1 MKHFISID
9 PRQINQKK
17 RHEYL
22 LSSVCPRP
30 ICFASTV
37 DKKGNVN
44 LSPFS
49 FFNVVS
55 STPPILVFSPARRGT
70 DNTQKHTLTNMLE
83 VEEVVIHIIDYPLV
97 EQMSLTSTPY
107 EKGINEFLKAGLTPL
122 KSKLVRPPR
131 VQEAPIAF
139 ECKVRNVIALGD
151 KPGAGNL
158 VLAEVLQMHFHKNYL
173 DQQGNLT
180 PEKMEWLARMGG
192 NWYAKITKEELFEIP
207 KPNSKIGI
215 GVDQLPIS
223 AQKSRVLSGN
233 NLGRL
238 GNKSRKP
245 KPSEIDQ
252 MKNTK
257 EIKTILATFH
267 GEKRIEQLHALAKKE
282 LERNNEDKALRLVFF
297 AEQL

>member
-1 MKHFISID
+1 MKQFTSID
-9 PRQINQKK
+9 PRKINQKK
-17 RHEYL
+17 QHEYL

-55 STPPILVFSPARRGT
+55 SNPPILIFSPARRGT

-83 VEEVVIHIIDYPLV
+83 VEEVVIHIIDYPMV

-107 EKGINEFLKAGLTPL
+107 EKDINEFVKAGLTPL
-122 KSKLVRPPR
+122 KSSLVRPPR

-139 ECKVRNVIALGD
+139 ECKVKNVIALGD

-158 VLAEVLQMHFHKNYL
+158 VLAEVLMMHFHKNYL

-180 PEKMEWLARMGG
+180 LEKMEWVARMGG
-192 NWYAKITKEELFEIP
+192 NWYAKITREELFEIP

-223 AQKSRVLSGN
+223 TQKSRVLSGN

-245 KPSEIDQ
+245 KQSEIDQ
-252 MKNTK
+252 LKNTK
-257 EIKTILATFH
+257 AIKTIVATFH

-282 LERNNEDKALRLVFF
+282 LERNNEGKALRLVFL